1 MSFDI
6 NVKVD
11 VSIPDIQLLA
21 AVVGKLMQGH
31 SSDSCGSCKCHTT
44 KPVAPSPQPAEP
56 EAPKAPVAPSPQP
69 AEPEAPKAP
78 VAPAPTYTLEQVARA
93 GAELI
98 SADSGKL
105 PQLRELLQKYGVP
118 AVSELKPDQ
127 LGGFATELRAL
138 GAQI

>member
-21 AVVGKLMQGH
+21 AVVGKLMQGP
-31 SSDSCGSCKCHTT
+31 SSDSCGSCKCHTAD
-44 KPVAPSPQPAEP
+44 PVTPAPEPQP
-56 EAPKAPVAPSPQP
+56 V
-69 AEPEAPKAP
+69 EPEAPKAP
-78 VAPAPTYTLEQVARA
+78 VAPAPTYTLEQVSRA

-105 PQLRELLQKYGVP
+105 PQLRELLQKYGIP

-127 LGGFATELRAL
+127 LGSFATELRAL

>member
-1 MSFDI
+1 MAFDI

-11 VSIPDIQLLA
+11 VNIPDIQLLA
-21 AVVGKLMQGH
+21 AVVGKLMQGP
-31 SSDSCGSCKCHTT
+31 SSDGCGSCTCHSAD
-44 KPVAPSPQPAEP
+44 PVTPAPAPQPAEP
-56 EAPKAPVAPSPQP
+56 ES
-69 AEPEAPKAP
+69 PKAP
-78 VAPAPTYTLEQVARA
+78 VAPAPTYTLEQVSRA

-127 LGGFATELRAL
+127 LGSFATELRAL

>member
-21 AVVGKLMQGH
+21 AVVGKLMQGPGA
-31 SSDSCGSCKCHTT
+31 DSCGSCKCH
-44 KPVAPSPQPAEP
+44 SAEP
-56 EAPKAPVAPSPQP
+56 AAPAPQP

-78 VAPAPTYTLEQVARA
+78 VAPAPTYTLEQVSRA

-105 PQLRELLQKYGVP
+105 PQLRGLLQKYGVP

-127 LGGFATELRAL
+127 LGSFATELRAL

>member
-11 VSIPDIQLLA
+11 VSSPDIQLLA

-31 SSDSCGSCKCHTT
+31 SSDSCGSCKRHAAEH
-44 KPVAPSPQPAEP
+44 VAPE
-56 EAPKAPVAPSPQP
+56 PQP

-78 VAPAPTYTLEQVARA
+78 VAPAPTYTLEQVSRA

-105 PQLRELLQKYGVP
+105 PQLRELLQKYGIP

-127 LGGFATELRAL
+127 LGSFATELRAL

>member
-21 AVVGKLMQGH
+21 AVVGKLMQGP
-31 SSDSCGSCKCHTT
+31 SSDSCGSCKCHTAE
-44 KPVAPSPQPAEP
+44 PVAP
-56 EAPKAPVAPSPQP
+56 APKP

-78 VAPAPTYTLEQVARA
+78 VAPAPTYTLEQVSRA
-93 GAELI
+93 GADLI

-105 PQLRELLQKYGVP
+105 PQLRELLQKYGIP

-127 LGGFATELRAL
+127 LGSFATELRAL

>member
-1 MSFDI
+1 MSFEI

-21 AVVGKLMQGH
+21 AVVGKLMQGPGA
-31 SSDSCGSCKCHTT
+31 DSCGSCKCHSAD
-44 KPVAPSPQPAEP
+44 PVTPAPEPQP
-56 EAPKAPVAPSPQP
+56 V
-69 AEPEAPKAP
+69 EPEAPKAP
-78 VAPAPTYTLEQVARA
+78 VAPAPTYTLEQVSRA

-98 SADSGKL
+98 SDDSGKL

-118 AVSELKPDQ
+118 AVSELKPEQ
-127 LGGFATELRAL
+127 LGSFATELRAL

>member
-1 MSFDI
+1 MAFDI

-11 VSIPDIQLLA
+11 VNIPDIQLLA
-21 AVVGKLMQGH
+21 AVVGKLMQGP
-31 SSDSCGSCKCHTT
+31 SSDSCGSCKCHTAE
-44 KPVAPSPQPAEP
+44 PAAPAPQPAEP
-56 EAPKAPVAPSPQP
+56 ES
-69 AEPEAPKAP
+69 PKAP
-78 VAPAPTYTLEQVARA
+78 VAPAPTYTLEQVSRA

-127 LGGFATELRAL
+127 LGSFATELRAL

>member
-11 VSIPDIQLLA
+11 VSIPDIQMLA
-21 AVVGKLMQGH
+21 AVVGKLMQGP
-31 SSDSCGSCKCHTT
+31 SSDSCGSCKCH
-44 KPVAPSPQPAEP
+44 SAEP
-56 EAPKAPVAPSPQP
+56 AAPAPQP

-78 VAPAPTYTLEQVARA
+78 VAPAPTYTMEQVSRA

-118 AVSELKPDQ
+118 AVSELQPDQ
-127 LGGFATELRAL
+127 LGSFATELRAL

>member
-21 AVVGKLMQGH
+21 AVVGKLMQGPGA
-31 SSDSCGSCKCHTT
+31 DRCGSCKCHSTE
-44 KPVAPSPQPAEP
+44 PAAPAPQPVEP
-56 EAPKAPVAPSPQP
+56 EAPKAP
-69 AEPEAPKAP
+69 E
-78 VAPAPTYTLEQVARA
+78 APAPTYTLEQVSRA

-105 PQLRELLQKYGVP
+105 PQLRELLQKYSVP

-127 LGGFATELRAL
+127 LGSFATELRAL

>member
-11 VSIPDIQLLA
+11 VNIPDIQLLA
-21 AVVGKLMQGH
+21 AVVGKLMQGP

-44 KPVAPSPQPAEP
+44 E
-56 EAPKAPVAPSPQP
+56 
-69 AEPEAPKAP
+69 PKAP
-78 VAPAPTYTLEQVARA
+78 VAPAPTYTLEQVSRA
-93 GAELI
+93 GAEMI

-118 AVSELKPDQ
+118 AVSELQPDQ
-127 LGGFATELRAL
+127 LGSFATELRAL

>member
-1 MSFDI
+1 MAFDI

-21 AVVGKLMQGH
+21 GAIGKLMHPSG
-31 SSDSCGSCKCHTT
+31 SGGCGGSCTCHSAD
-44 KPVAPSPQPAEP
+44 PVTPAPAPQPAEP
-56 EAPKAPVAPSPQP
+56 ES
-69 AEPEAPKAP
+69 PKAP
-78 VAPAPTYTLEQVARA
+78 VAPAPTYTLEQVSRA

-118 AVSELKPDQ
+118 AVSELKPEQ
-127 LGGFATELRAL
+127 LGSFATELRAL

>member
-21 AVVGKLMQGH
+21 AVVGKLMQGP
-31 SSDSCGSCKCHTT
+31 SSDSCGSCTCHTAE
-44 KPVAPSPQPAEP
+44 PVAPA
-56 EAPKAPVAPSPQP
+56 PQP

-78 VAPAPTYTLEQVARA
+78 VAPAPTYTLEQVIRA

-127 LGGFATELRAL
+127 LGSFATELRAL

>member
-21 AVVGKLMQGH
+21 AVVGKLMQGP
-31 SSDSCGSCKCHTT
+31 SSDSCGSCKCHTAE
-44 KPVAPSPQPAEP
+44 PVAPA
-56 EAPKAPVAPSPQP
+56 PQP

-78 VAPAPTYTLEQVARA
+78 VAPAPTYTLEQVSRA

-105 PQLRELLQKYGVP
+105 PQLRDLLQKYGVP

-127 LGGFATELRAL
+127 LGSFATELRAL

>member
-11 VSIPDIQLLA
+11 VNIPDIQLLA
-21 AVVGKLMQGH
+21 AVVGKLMQGQ

-44 KPVAPSPQPAEP
+44 EPVATAH
-56 EAPKAPVAPSPQP
+56 QP

-78 VAPAPTYTLEQVARA
+78 VAPAPTYTLEQVSRA

-105 PQLRELLQKYGVP
+105 PQLRDLLQKYGVP
-118 AVSELKPDQ
+118 AVFELKPDQ
-127 LGGFATELRAL
+127 LGSFATELRAL

>member
-21 AVVGKLMQGH
+21 AVVGKLMQGP
-31 SSDSCGSCKCHTT
+31 SSDNCGSCKCHAAE
-44 KPVAPSPQPAEP
+44 PVAHE
-56 EAPKAPVAPSPQP
+56 PQP

-78 VAPAPTYTLEQVARA
+78 VAPAPTYTLEQVSRA

-105 PQLRELLQKYGVP
+105 PQLRELLQKYSVP
-118 AVSELKPDQ
+118 AVAELQPDQ
-127 LGGFATELRAL
+127 LGSFATELRAL

>member
-21 AVVGKLMQGH
+21 AVVGKLMQGP
-31 SSDSCGSCKCHTT
+31 SSDSCGSCKCHAAE
-44 KPVAPSPQPAEP
+44 PVAPE
-56 EAPKAPVAPSPQP
+56 PQP

-78 VAPAPTYTLEQVARA
+78 VAPAPTYTMEQVSRA

-105 PQLRELLQKYGVP
+105 PQLRDLLQKYGVP

-127 LGGFATELRAL
+127 LGSFATELRAL

>member
-21 AVVGKLMQGH
+21 AVVGKLMQGP
-31 SSDSCGSCKCHTT
+31 SSDSCGSCKCHTAE
-44 KPVAPSPQPAEP
+44 PAAPAPQP
-56 EAPKAPVAPSPQP
+56 V
-69 AEPEAPKAP
+69 EPEAPKAP
-78 VAPAPTYTLEQVARA
+78 VAPAPTYTLEQVSRA

-105 PQLRELLQKYGVP
+105 PQLRDLLQKYGVP

-127 LGGFATELRAL
+127 LGSFATELRAL

>member
-21 AVVGKLMQGH
+21 AVVGKLMQGPGA
-31 SSDSCGSCKCHTT
+31 DSCGSCKCH
-44 KPVAPSPQPAEP
+44 SAEP
-56 EAPKAPVAPSPQP
+56 AAPAPQP

-78 VAPAPTYTLEQVARA
+78 VAPAPTYTLEQVGRA

-105 PQLRELLQKYGVP
+105 PQLRDLLQKYGVP

-127 LGGFATELRAL
+127 LGSFATELRAL

>member
-21 AVVGKLMQGH
+21 AVVGKLMQGPGA
-31 SSDSCGSCKCHTT
+31 DSCGSCKCHTAES
-44 KPVAPSPQPAEP
+44 VAPAPQG
-56 EAPKAPVAPSPQP
+56 

-78 VAPAPTYTLEQVARA
+78 VAPAPTYTLEQVSRA

-118 AVSELKPDQ
+118 AVSELQPDQ
-127 LGGFATELRAL
+127 LGSFATELRAL

>member
-21 AVVGKLMQGH
+21 AVVGKLMQGPGA
-31 SSDSCGSCKCHTT
+31 DSCGSCKCHSAD
-44 KPVAPSPQPAEP
+44 PVTQAPEPQP
-56 EAPKAPVAPSPQP
+56 V
-69 AEPEAPKAP
+69 EPEAPKAP
-78 VAPAPTYTLEQVARA
+78 VAPAPTYTLEQVSRA

-105 PQLRELLQKYGVP
+105 PQLKELLQKYGAP
-118 AVSELKPDQ
+118 AVAELKPEQ
-127 LGGFATELRAL
+127 LGSFATELRAL

>member
-21 AVVGKLMQGH
+21 AVVGKLMQGP
-31 SSDSCGSCKCHTT
+31 SSDSCGSCKCH
-44 KPVAPSPQPAEP
+44 SAEP
-56 EAPKAPVAPSPQP
+56 AAPAPQP

-78 VAPAPTYTLEQVARA
+78 VAPAPTYTMEQVSRA

-127 LGGFATELRAL
+127 LGSFATELRAL

>member
-21 AVVGKLMQGH
+21 AVVGKLMQGPGA
-31 SSDSCGSCKCHTT
+31 DSCGSCKCRSAD
-44 KPVAPSPQPAEP
+44 PVTPAPEPQP
-56 EAPKAPVAPSPQP
+56 V
-69 AEPEAPKAP
+69 EPEAPKAP
-78 VAPAPTYTLEQVARA
+78 VAPAPTYTLEQVSRA

-118 AVSELKPDQ
+118 AVSELKPEQ
-127 LGGFATELRAL
+127 LGSFATELRAL

>member
-11 VSIPDIQLLA
+11 VNIPDIQLLA
-21 AVVGKLMQGH
+21 AVIGKLMQSP
-31 SSDSCGSCKCHTT
+31 SSDSCGSCKCHT
-44 KPVAPSPQPAEP
+44 AEP
-56 EAPKAPVAPSPQP
+56 AAPAPQP

-78 VAPAPTYTLEQVARA
+78 VAPAPTYTLEQVSRA

-105 PQLRELLQKYGVP
+105 PQLRELLQKYGIP

-127 LGGFATELRAL
+127 LGSFATELRAL

>member
-21 AVVGKLMQGH
+21 AVVGKLMQGP
-31 SSDSCGSCKCHTT
+31 SSDSCGSCTCHTAE
-44 KPVAPSPQPAEP
+44 PVAPA
-56 EAPKAPVAPSPQP
+56 PQP

-78 VAPAPTYTLEQVARA
+78 VAPAPTYTLEQVSRA

-127 LGGFATELRAL
+127 LGSFATELRAL

>member
-21 AVVGKLMQGH
+21 AVVGKLMQGP
-31 SSDSCGSCKCHTT
+31 SSDSCGSCKCHAAE
-44 KPVAPSPQPAEP
+44 PVAPAPQG
-56 EAPKAPVAPSPQP
+56 

-78 VAPAPTYTLEQVARA
+78 VAPAPTYTLEQVSRA

-105 PQLRELLQKYGVP
+105 PQLRDLLQKYGVP

-127 LGGFATELRAL
+127 LGSFATELRAL

>member
-44 KPVAPSPQPAEP
+44 K
-56 EAPKAPVAPSPQP
+56 PVAPSPQP

>member
-21 AVVGKLMQGH
+21 AVVGKLMQGPN
-31 SSDSCGSCKCHTT
+31 SDSCGSCKCHTAE
-44 KPVAPSPQPAEP
+44 PVAPA
-56 EAPKAPVAPSPQP
+56 PQP

-78 VAPAPTYTLEQVARA
+78 VAPAPTYTLEQVSRA

-127 LGGFATELRAL
+127 LGSFATELRAL

>member
-1 MSFDI
+1 MAFDI

-11 VSIPDIQLLA
+11 VNIPDIQLLA
-21 AVVGKLMQGH
+21 AVVGKLMQGP
-31 SSDSCGSCKCHTT
+31 SSDGCGSCKCHSAD
-44 KPVAPSPQPAEP
+44 PVTPAPEPQP
-56 EAPKAPVAPSPQP
+56 V
-69 AEPEAPKAP
+69 EPEAPKAP
-78 VAPAPTYTLEQVARA
+78 VAPAPTYTLEQVSRA

-105 PQLRELLQKYGVP
+105 PQLRELLQKYGIP

-127 LGGFATELRAL
+127 LGSFATELRAL

>member
-1 MSFDI
+1 MAFDI

-21 AVVGKLMQGH
+21 GVIGKLMPPSG
-31 SSDSCGSCKCHTT
+31 SGGCGGSCTCHSTD
-44 KPVAPSPQPAEP
+44 PVTPAPEPQP
-56 EAPKAPVAPSPQP
+56 V
-69 AEPEAPKAP
+69 EPEAPKAP
-78 VAPAPTYTLEQVARA
+78 VAPAPTYTLEQVSRA

-127 LGGFATELRAL
+127 LGSFATELRAL

>member
-21 AVVGKLMQGH
+21 DVVGKLMQGPGA
-31 SSDSCGSCKCHTT
+31 DSCGSCKCHSAD
-44 KPVAPSPQPAEP
+44 PVTPAPEPQP
-56 EAPKAPVAPSPQP
+56 V
-69 AEPEAPKAP
+69 EPEAPKAP
-78 VAPAPTYTLEQVARA
+78 VAPAPTYTLEQVSRA
-93 GAELI
+93 GAALI

-105 PQLRELLQKYGVP
+105 PPLRELLQKYGVP
-118 AVSELKPDQ
+118 AVAELKPEQ
-127 LGGFATELRAL
+127 LGSFATELRAL

>member
-21 AVVGKLMQGH
+21 AVVGKLMQGP
-31 SSDSCGSCKCHTT
+31 SSDSCGSCKCHAAE
-44 KPVAPSPQPAEP
+44 PVAQAPQG
-56 EAPKAPVAPSPQP
+56 

-78 VAPAPTYTLEQVARA
+78 VAPAPTYTLEQVSRA

-127 LGGFATELRAL
+127 LGSFATELRAL

>member
-21 AVVGKLMQGH
+21 AVVGKLMQGP
-31 SSDSCGSCKCHTT
+31 SSDSCGSCKCH
-44 KPVAPSPQPAEP
+44 SAEP
-56 EAPKAPVAPSPQP
+56 EAPAPKP

-78 VAPAPTYTLEQVARA
+78 VAPAPTYTLEQVSRA

-98 SADSGKL
+98 SADNGKL
-105 PQLRELLQKYGVP
+105 PQLRELLQKYGIP

-127 LGGFATELRAL
+127 LGSFATELRAL

>member
-21 AVVGKLMQGH
+21 AVVGKLMQGP
-31 SSDSCGSCKCHTT
+31 SSDSCGSCECHTAE
-44 KPVAPSPQPAEP
+44 PVAPA
-56 EAPKAPVAPSPQP
+56 PQP

-78 VAPAPTYTLEQVARA
+78 VAPAPTYTLEQVSRA

-127 LGGFATELRAL
+127 LGSFATELRAL

>member
-21 AVVGKLMQGH
+21 AVVGKLMQGPGA
-31 SSDSCGSCKCHTT
+31 DSCGSCKCHTT
-44 KPVAPSPQPAEP
+44 EPVAPA
-56 EAPKAPVAPSPQP
+56 PQP

-78 VAPAPTYTLEQVARA
+78 VAPAPTYTLEQVSRA

-118 AVSELKPDQ
+118 AVYELKPEQ
-127 LGGFATELRAL
+127 LGSFATELRAL

>member
-11 VSIPDIQLLA
+11 VSIPAIQLLA
-21 AVVGKLMQGH
+21 AVVGKLMQGP
-31 SSDSCGSCKCHTT
+31 SSDSCGSCKCHTAE
-44 KPVAPSPQPAEP
+44 PVAPA
-56 EAPKAPVAPSPQP
+56 PQP

-78 VAPAPTYTLEQVARA
+78 VAPAPTYTLEQVSRA

-127 LGGFATELRAL
+127 LGSFATELRAL

>member
-21 AVVGKLMQGH
+21 AVVGKLMRGPGA
-31 SSDSCGSCKCHTT
+31 DSCGSCKCHTT
-44 KPVAPSPQPAEP
+44 EPVAPA
-56 EAPKAPVAPSPQP
+56 PQP

-78 VAPAPTYTLEQVARA
+78 VAPAPTYTLEQVSRA

-105 PQLRELLQKYGVP
+105 PQLRELLQKYGIP

-127 LGGFATELRAL
+127 LGSFATELRAL

>member
-21 AVVGKLMQGH
+21 AVVGKLMQGPGA
-31 SSDSCGSCKCHTT
+31 DSCGSCKCHSAD
-44 KPVAPSPQPAEP
+44 PVTPAPEPQP
-56 EAPKAPVAPSPQP
+56 V
-69 AEPEAPKAP
+69 EPEAPKAP
-78 VAPAPTYTLEQVARA
+78 VAPAPTYTLEQVSRA

-98 SADSGKL
+98 SDDSGKL

-118 AVSELKPDQ
+118 AVSELKPEQ
-127 LGGFATELRAL
+127 LGSFATELRAL

>member
-21 AVVGKLMQGH
+21 AVVGKLMQGPGA
-31 SSDSCGSCKCHTT
+31 DSCGSCKCHSAD
-44 KPVAPSPQPAEP
+44 PVTPAPEPQP
-56 EAPKAPVAPSPQP
+56 V
-69 AEPEAPKAP
+69 EPEAPKAP
-78 VAPAPTYTLEQVARA
+78 VAPAPTYTLEQVSRA

-118 AVSELKPDQ
+118 AVTELKPEQ
-127 LGGFATELRAL
+127 LGSFATELRAL

>member
-21 AVVGKLMQGH
+21 AVVGKLMQGP
-31 SSDSCGSCKCHTT
+31 SSDSCGSCKRHAAE
-44 KPVAPSPQPAEP
+44 PVAPEP
-56 EAPKAPVAPSPQP
+56 KP

-78 VAPAPTYTLEQVARA
+78 VAPAPTYTLEQVSRA

-105 PQLRELLQKYGVP
+105 PQLRELLQKYGIP

-127 LGGFATELRAL
+127 LGSFATELRAL

>member
-21 AVVGKLMQGH
+21 AVVGKLMQG
-31 SSDSCGSCKCHTT
+31 SSSNSCGSCKCHSAE
-44 KPVAPSPQPAEP
+44 PAAPAPQPVEP
-56 EAPKAPVAPSPQP
+56 EAPKAPVPQP
-69 AEPEAPKAP
+69 VEPEAPKAP
-78 VAPAPTYTLEQVARA
+78 VAPAPTYTLEQVSRA

-127 LGGFATELRAL
+127 LGSFATELRAL